1 MYFKK
6 FIIAIKTFTQ
16 YLITSFTKQLTYNKM
31 QNVNDYKITSLNE
44 VAKKAGVSIATV
56 SRVINNS
63 PNVNPE
69 TLVKVQQAIKELN
82 YKPNRVAKRL
92 RNRNASSNLLGVL
105 IPDIQNP
112 FYVEVLRGIEDVA
125 YENKYAIIMCNFSQD
140 EKKEK
145 LYLDILQSES
155 VDGIIAAP
163 TNEQDQHVL
172 KLVKSGL
179 PIVCVDRGLS
189 GVDVD
194 VILVENRKGA
204 FSAVDYLAKAGYK
217 RIAYISGLP
226 NIPSSQQ
233 REKGYLDA
241 LAENGLQIDRELVK
255 YGDSSHVS
263 GVNLCQE
270 LLNLPSPPD
279 ALFTGN
285 NLITLGA
292 LETIHKKGL
301 KIPKEIAIVGFD
313 DMYWSIS
320 LNPPLTA
327 VRQPAYEIG
336 KLAAEQLIIRINDP
350 KRPAVSMIL
359 KTELM
364 IRSSC

>member
-1 MYFKK
+1 MS
-6 FIIAIKTFTQ
+6 TE
-16 YLITSFTKQLTYNKM
+16 
-31 QNVNDYKITSLNE
+31 NVYKNISLNE
-44 VAKKAGVSIATV
+44 VARKAGVSIATV

-69 TLVKVQQAIKELN
+69 TRLKVHQVIKSLK
-82 YKPNRVAKRL
+82 YKPSRVAKRL
-92 RNRNASSNLLGVL
+92 RNKNASGNLLGVL

-125 YENKYAIIMCNFSQD
+125 YEKNYALITCNFSQD
-140 EKKEK
+140 EKKAK
-145 LYLDILQSES
+145 LYHDILQSES
-155 VDGIIAAP
+155 IDGLIAAP
-163 TNEQDQHVL
+163 TGEHDQNVIN
-172 KLVKSGL
+172 LVKAGL
-179 PIVCVDRGLS
+179 PIVCVDRGLV

-194 VILVENRKGA
+194 VVLVENKKGA

-217 RIAYISGLP
+217 RIAYIAGLP
-226 NIPSSQQ
+226 QIPSSRQ
-233 REKGYLDA
+233 REEGYREA
-241 LAENGLQIDRELVK
+241 LIHNGLPVDSNLIK
-255 YGDSSHVS
+255 YGDSRHIS
-263 GVNLCQE
+263 GVKLCDE
-270 LLNLPSPPD
+270 LLNLNPPPD

-292 LETIHKKGL
+292 LETIHRRGL
-301 KIPKEIAIVGFD
+301 NIPKDIAIIGFD

-336 KLAAEQLIIRINDP
+336 RRAAEQLINRINDP
-350 KRPAVSMIL
+350 SRPTVSIVL